1 MKINNNLIVFD
12 SQLNTER
19 ELEETF
25 DENDYFKAHLHVSK
39 FQKDSIVLTFTNDNV
54 KTIRKFLQHETSVFL
69 NKDNIIEL
77 VEFLQNKLKEL

>member
-19 ELEETF
+19 ELEETI
-25 DENDYFKAHLHVSK
+25 DENDYFKAHLHVSQ
-39 FQKDSIVLTFTNDNV
+39 FQKDLIVLTFTNDNV
-54 KTIRKFLQHETSVFL
+54 KTIRKFLQYETSVFL
-69 NKDNIIEL
+69 NKDDVIEL